1 MKREGSPDKMDTL
14 EKILAS
20 ISETMI
26 PNTYISMMMLAAC
39 VGKNTPANNAYTGRR
54 AEHDIKGTSNV
65 VMRRSLGCSMVRA
78 AIIAGTLQPNPMIKG
93 MKLFP
98 FKPTACIRRSI
109 SIVTRA
115 IYPESSIT
123 EIIRNKIAI

>member
-1 MKREGSPDKMDTL
+1 MDTL

-54 AEHDIKGTSNV
+54 AEHDIKGTNNV
-65 VMRRSLGCSMVRA
+65 VMRRSLGCSMVRGRHNRRDIA
-78 AIIAGTLQPNPMIKG
+78 AKSDDEGNEA
-93 MKLFP
+93 FP
-98 FKPTACIRRSI
+98 VQANGLHQ
-109 SIVTRA
+109 A
-115 IYPESSIT
+115 IH
-123 EIIRNKIAI
+123 